1 MDGQPYCNDQGS
13 TPVDATAAAAAA
25 DDDGDPAALAAH
37 GAAGDAAQLSQI
49 TAPPAPPPPAMPRAR
64 SKSNLSPVADEFIP
78 ASAMSA
84 MSAEPGYGR
93 PDPSGALESLSLY
106 QNHYQHHSDRHTH
119 PHHIQYEQQ
128 FLQDFPPPMQ
138 QHRQQSHPH
147 QSLHENQ
154 QFPPAV
160 QWQSAPV
167 VTQIPRGTLY
177 RPSGLHLGTPESHA
191 EAKRALQSGK
201 GGNRNKVQPCPI
213 PRPLRPNVGQRGRQ
227 VTLRA
232 NFYRLKFPDIKIHH
246 YDVEVHPNEAAQI
259 NRKVMEVWKRLPRE
273 PRHRAIATAAVY
285 DGRKNLFMPSELPLA
300 NETTIRG
307 KTRMEESFMIEIS
320 EEEIVD
326 AMGQHPKISGP
337 QRYRL
342 RLRKVSEIDM
352 ERLHRFLAGVTKEFP
367 RETVMVLEVMLRH
380 KPTMLLESGGTGGGF
395 FTADGFT
402 NIRGGLAIHPG
413 WYQSIRPTA
422 GQLLLNLDMSSTAFY
437 QAGPLITVVSRFFH
451 RDMIEHVRWDN
462 PRDVQRLDKFLRDV
476 SIEITYRSTGR
487 RRYKIRALTP
497 KSAIHTYISVT
508 RNGVLAYVSVQQY
521 FRDHYNIRLQYPHLP
536 CVSSG
541 AQLDIILPM
550 ELCVVRE
557 NQRHTGRL
565 NDRQAAEMI
574 RITALLPRQRSTRIE
589 YGKKVMHSDSAHLAA
604 WGVTIEPH
612 MMEIPGRIL
621 PPPELSFQKVEELP
635 PTPEASPV
643 PVGEERVCETPEVGT
658 WEVQGPLKFARGADL
673 RYWSVAVFGDQREL
687 PVETIQSFVLM
698 LISAMEDKG
707 MTIYN
712 HRPDIV
718 YGPAKHEVAATLA
731 LAAQRAVAPGGEEPE
746 TLPGSGLPGSS
757 AAELV
762 ICIITQKHT
771 IYSDIKRISETEM
784 GLMTQCAMSR
794 QAMKLDAGYVGNLI
808 LKLNAKLGGVNVF
821 LDPMRQLRCLGAPT
835 DTMILGADVT
845 HPPPG
850 TTEGRSIAAVVASMD
865 SKFCE
870 YRASIRIQGA
880 RQEIITGLCAMVC
893 ELLDLFYAR
902 AGTYPKKVI
911 FYRDGVS
918 EGQFTEVAIQEITA
932 LKKALK
938 EKGVQD
944 AKVTFLVVNK
954 RHHVRVFP
962 VDEGQAAAGEPV
974 MDRKGN
980 VLPGTVFDSDVCHPY
995 EFDFYLTSHSGLQGT
1010 SKPAHYHVL
1019 YDENRFAADDIQ
1031 ELTYR
1036 LCYLYARSSRS
1047 VSIVPPAYYAHL
1059 VAARARCHAASA
1071 ASVSP
1076 NTENFGAAA
1085 AAAVLGP
1092 APKIG
1097 EGVSPQPPPLPAPAP
1112 PSRRPRKRIGVLEI
1126 ARVSEELQKKMYFT

>member
-1 MDGQPYCNDQGS
+1 MGDQQLPTSSHEGAVP
-13 TPVDATAAAAAA
+13 TTAV
-25 DDDGDPAALAAH
+25 
-37 GAAGDAAQLSQI
+37 GDAAAPATACTASTAASQALNPAADF
-49 TAPPAPPPPAMPRAR
+49 APARPPPPQVGDLPPPPPTEFRAR
-64 SKSNLSPVADEFIP
+64 SKSSSLSPAADEFIP
-78 ASAMSA
+78 AAAMSA

-93 PDPSGALESLSLY
+93 PDSAESFDPSSLY
-106 QNHYQHHSDRHTH
+106 HHHYNNNHQHYH
-119 PHHIQYEQQ
+119 PHQQ
-128 FLQDFPPPMQ
+128 FLQDPPPEMPQRQQQ
-138 QHRQQSHPH
+138 QHQHH
-147 QSLHENQ
+147 ALHEFQ
-154 QFPPAV
+154 EFPPAL

-167 VTQIPRGTLY
+167 VTHLPRGTLY
-177 RPSGLHLGTPESHA
+177 RPSGLNLGTLESHA
-191 EAKRALQSGK
+191 EAKRALQSRSK
-201 GGNRNKVQPCPI
+201 GSKPQVSSI

-273 PRHRAIATAAVY
+273 PRHRAIATASVY

-300 NETTIRG
+300 SETTIRG

-508 RNGVLAYVSVQQY
+508 RNGVLTYVSVQQY

-574 RITALLPRQRSTRIE
+574 RITALLPRQRSSRIE

-604 WGVTIEPH
+604 WGVTLEPH

-621 PPPELSFQKVEELP
+621 PPPELSFQKIEEVP
-635 PTPEASPV
+635 PPPEVSPV
-643 PVGEERVCETPEVGT
+643 PAEEERVCETPEVGT
-658 WEVQGPLKFARGADL
+658 WDVQGPLKFARGADL

-731 LAAQRAVAPGGEEPE
+731 LAARRAVAPGGEEPQDM
-746 TLPGSGLPGSS
+746 PGSGLPHSS

-771 IYSDIKRISETEM
+771 
-784 GLMTQCAMSR
+784 
-794 QAMKLDAGYVGNLI
+794 
-808 LKLNAKLGGVNVF
+808 
-821 LDPMRQLRCLGAPT
+821 
-835 DTMILGADVT
+835 
-845 HPPPG
+845 
-850 TTEGRSIAAVVASMD
+850 
-865 SKFCE
+865 
-870 YRASIRIQGA
+870 
-880 RQEIITGLCAMVC
+880 
-893 ELLDLFYAR
+893 
-902 AGTYPKKVI
+902 
-911 FYRDGVS
+911 
-918 EGQFTEVAIQEITA
+918 
-932 LKKALK
+932 
-938 EKGVQD
+938 
-944 AKVTFLVVNK
+944 
-954 RHHVRVFP
+954 VR
-962 VDEGQAAAGEPV
+962 
-974 MDRKGN
+974 K
-980 VLPGTVFDSDVCHPY
+980 
-995 EFDFYLTSHSGLQGT
+995 
-1010 SKPAHYHVL
+1010 
-1019 YDENRFAADDIQ
+1019 
-1031 ELTYR
+1031 
-1036 LCYLYARSSRS
+1036 
-1047 VSIVPPAYYAHL
+1047 
-1059 VAARARCHAASA
+1059 
-1071 ASVSP
+1071 
-1076 NTENFGAAA
+1076 
-1085 AAAVLGP
+1085 
-1092 APKIG
+1092 
-1097 EGVSPQPPPLPAPAP
+1097 
-1112 PSRRPRKRIGVLEI
+1112 
-1126 ARVSEELQKKMYFT
+1126 